1 MGGDPA
7 AIRAAFSFC
16 FCGPWA
22 DRTPHT
28 MRHAP
33 ISFICLLVD
42 SCRKVRHYPAYSP
55 CDQPGKPYTRRAS
68 PIPIARAAP
77 TAAFVEPIRSK
88 SDRNIGL
95 AVRVR
100 TSTTTGVNYY
110 AVRESKHYSS
120 GLLIFRNDGARLRPA
135 RRTSQARKAAGW
147 VAPATAA
154 RPAPTTATR
163 AAAPTTA
170 ARAAAP
176 TTAACAA
183 ATATAAG
190 PTAATTACAAATA
203 CSATPTTA
211 ARPATPTT
219 AARPAAAATAA
230 ARPAAAATGTAAPTT
245 ACAAGAATAACSAAP
260 ATAA

>member
-7 AIRAAFSFC
+7 AIRAAFSLC

-33 ISFICLLVD
+33 ISFIRLLVD
-42 SCRKVRHYPAYSP
+42 SCRKVRHYPANSP
-55 CDQPGKPYTRRAS
+55 CDQPGKPYTLWAS
-68 PIPIARAAP
+68 SIPIARAAP
-77 TAAFVEPIRSK
+77 TSAFVEPIRSK

-95 AVRVR
+95 VVRVR
-100 TSTTTGVNYY
+100 MSTTTGVNYDE
-110 AVRESKHYSS
+110 VRESKHYSS

-135 RRTSQARKAAGW
+135 RTTSQARKTAGW

-154 RPAPTTATR
+154 RPAPTTAPR

>member
-33 ISFICLLVD
+33 ISFICLLLD

-135 RRTSQARKAAGW
+135 RRTSRQAGQARKEIGW
-147 VAPATAA
+147 IAPAAAA
-154 RPAPTTATR
+154 RPAPTTA
-163 AAAPTTA
+163 AGAAPTTA
-170 ARAAAP
+170 GAAA
-176 TTAACAA
+176 A
-183 ATATAAG
+183 ATAAG
-190 PTAATTACAAATA
+190 PTAATTAGAPAAA
-203 CSATPTTA
+203 
-211 ARPATPTT
+211 T
-219 AARPAAAATAA
+219 AARPAAPTTAC
-230 ARPAAAATGTAAPTT
+230 PAAAAATTTTTTAA
-245 ACAAGAATAACSAAP
+245 ASATATS
-260 ATAA
+260 

>member
-7 AIRAAFSFC
+7 AIRAAFSLC

-33 ISFICLLVD
+33 ISFIRLLVD
-42 SCRKVRHYPAYSP
+42 SCRKVRHYPANSP
-55 CDQPGKPYTRRAS
+55 CDQPGKPYTLWAS
-68 PIPIARAAP
+68 SIPIARAAP
-77 TAAFVEPIRSK
+77 TSAFVEPIRSK

-95 AVRVR
+95 VVRVR
-100 TSTTTGVNYY
+100 MSTTTGVNYDE
-110 AVRESKHYSS
+110 VRESKHYSS

-163 AAAPTTA
+163 AAAP
-170 ARAAAP
+170 
-176 TTAACAA
+176 
-183 ATATAAG
+183 ATAAG